1 VSSNPFAPIAAV
13 PTMSNPFQVN
23 KPSQPSMNQ
32 LRAAQTNHQFGV
44 AGSGSAS
51 SYSNASALDSLFNSS
66 SSTITTTA
74 PMSSLSNHSSSQ
86 QQPPNNWSSAFP
98 TFPTAATT
106 QSPNSPNN
114 PFAM

>member
-1 VSSNPFAPIAAV
+1 M

-32 LRAAQTNHQFGV
+32 LRAAQTNQFGSV
-44 AGSGSAS
+44 PG
-51 SYSNASALDSLFNSS
+51 YSNANALDSLFNSS
-66 SSTITTTA
+66 STTTTTTTA
-74 PMSSLSNHSSSQ
+74 PSSNNGVNNQ
-86 QQPPNNWSSAFP
+86 QPPPNNWSSAFP
-98 TFPTAATT
+98 TFPAATTT